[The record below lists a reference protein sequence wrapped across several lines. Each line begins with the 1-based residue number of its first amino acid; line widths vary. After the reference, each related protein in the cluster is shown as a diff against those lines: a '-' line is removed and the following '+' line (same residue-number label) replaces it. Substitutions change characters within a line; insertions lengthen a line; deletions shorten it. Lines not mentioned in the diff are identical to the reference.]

1 MKAMIDKRRTRRET
15 LLAGARSVA
24 GALALVAALSGL
36 STAVTPAM
44 AADTAVIG
52 YSGPLS
58 GGAALYG
65 RNVQRGMQMA
75 IDDVNKAGGM
85 DIKGEKVMLE
95 LASLDDRY
103 LPNETAVNAQRLVY
117 QNGARIVF
125 IPHSGGILAA
135 QGFNT
140 RGPQSFIIGA
150 YTSEPAILNQKNPL
164 QMMIPPRYNA
174 LFEPYAKAA
183 MERSGKRLGMIPGTH
198 AYAKEWTKGFSAK
211 WKELGGEVLTDNAVD
226 YRTTTD
232 FSSAVAKALS
242 EKPDVLFIG
251 GPSQP
256 TALIVQAAREQGF
269 KGGFVIMDQA
279 KPEEMD
285 NIVPIE
291 MMNGLVGNLPLEYY
305 PSKNAPAFI
314 KKYQDTFGA
323 NEEAVAEIGLPYTAI
338 MVFVRAMEL
347 AGTTED
353 PQAIMARLAEASAT
367 LPPERN
373 PYELTGVDDDNNMA
387 SSFQMTV
394 VENGKYVPLPFK

>member
-1 MKAMIDKRRTRRET
+1 MKMVIDEIRKTTRRRV
-15 LLAGARSVA
+15 LIAAA
-24 GALALVAALSGL
+24 VAAVMALPGATL
-36 STAVTPAM
+36 FAGNAAE
-44 AADTAVIG
+44 AADSAVIG

-65 RNVQRGMQMA
+65 RNALRGLEMA
-75 IDDVNKAGGM
+75 ADDVNAAGGM
-85 DIKGEKVMLE
+85 DIGGQKVKLE
-95 LASLDDRY
+95 IQSLDDRY

-140 RGPQSFIIGA
+140 RGPQKFIIGA
-150 YTSEPAILNQKNPL
+150 YTSEPAILKQGNPL

-174 LFEPYAKAA
+174 LFKPYAEAA
-183 MERSGKRLGMIPGTH
+183 MSRFGKRLGMIPGTH
-198 AYAKEWTKGFSAK
+198 AYAKEWTKGFSAT
-211 WKELGGEVLTDNAVD
+211 WKEMGGEVLTDNAVD

-232 FSSAVAKALS
+232 FSGAVAKALS

-314 KKYQDTFGA
+314 KKYQEKYGA
-323 NEEAVAEIGLPYTAI
+323 NEEAVAEIGLNYTAL

-353 PQAIMARLAEASAT
+353 PEKIMGALAEASKT
-367 LPPERN
+367 LPADRN
-373 PYELTGVDDDNNMA
+373 PYELTGVDAENNMA
-387 SSFQMTV
+387 SAFQMTV